1 MASTN
6 FQPDWAYPPGQTISE
21 LLDYRGWTQSEFAE
35 NLDESLS
42 KVSNLISGQEEITS
56 SLARKLSLVF
66 GSTEDFWISREK
78 QYRSSLVHLEK
89 NIKWLKKFPIRH
101 MQDQGLIPRKRSDFE
116 KISACLEYFG
126 VPSVSDWN
134 DTYEGS
140 HRLAAYRKSPTFESD
155 EAATI
160 VWLRQGEVFASK
172 NQTEIWD
179 AKKFMAAL
187 PEIRELT
194 LIKSPKDFIPKLME
208 LCASCGVSV
217 VISPTPP
224 KCRASGVS
232 RFLSKQK
239 AQIMLSVRYLSDDH
253 FWFTF
258 FHEAAHLLLHS
269 ESPIFIEGLDVN
281 SDQEEGEANEY
292 AAETLIP
299 IEFREELRQL
309 PINYRSV
316 IKFSKKVGI
325 SPGIVVGQMQH
336 LGTCPRNRLNK
347 LKVRYSWS

>member
-6 FQPDWAYPPGQTISE
+6 FQPDWAYPPGKTISE

-42 KVSNLISGQEEITS
+42 KVANLISGQEEITS

-66 GSTEDFWISREK
+66 GSSENFWISREE
-78 QYRSSLVHLEK
+78 QYRNSLTHLEN
-89 NIKWLKKFPIRH
+89 NIKWFRKFPITH
-101 MQDQGLIPRKRSDFE
+101 MQDHGLIPRKGSDAE

-134 DTYEGS
+134 DAYEGS

-160 VWLRQGEVFASK
+160 VWLRQGEVFARK
-172 NQTEIWD
+172 NLTESWD
-179 AKKFMAAL
+179 AQKFMAVL
-187 PEIRELT
+187 PNIRELT
-194 LIKSPKDFIPKLME
+194 LVKSPRVFIPKLTE

-217 VISPTPP
+217 FVAPTPP

-232 RFLSKQK
+232 RFLSNKK

-269 ESPIFIEGLDVN
+269 ESPVFIEGLDV
-281 SDQEEGEANEY
+281 SPDQEEGEANEF

-299 IEFREELRQL
+299 NEFREELRLL
-309 PINYRSV
+309 PIDYRSV
-316 IKFSKKVGI
+316 IKFSRKVGI
-325 SPGIVVGQMQH
+325 SPGIVVGQMQY